1 MENEYIRERP
11 LQEIVDKLM
20 TPQEEEEEEKKDEEG
35 EGEEAKAEAEEP
47 VVDKKGSQ
55 LSNKKEP
62 VRSSA

>member
-1 MENEYIRERP
+1 
-11 LQEIVDKLM
+11 M

>member
-47 VVDKKGSQ
+47 PVDKKGS
-55 LSNKKEP
+55 
-62 VRSSA
+62 